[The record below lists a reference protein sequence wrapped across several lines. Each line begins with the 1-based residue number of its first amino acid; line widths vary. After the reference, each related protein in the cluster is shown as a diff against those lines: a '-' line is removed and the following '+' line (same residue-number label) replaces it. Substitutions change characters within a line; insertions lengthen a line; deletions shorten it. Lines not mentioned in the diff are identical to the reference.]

1 MNLYREI
8 IMTKKGRQVLWFMA
22 LCTRVAIIFMDAIA
36 FSQKEKMENQWATQ
50 VSNMHN
56 SADDIQIFPQSEKE
70 NTSSTEISII
80 QTPTYDPIVPNDT
93 TTIQTESEKDSYTFQ
108 SQFTSELESV
118 NVNVISLDDLS
129 SKVSNRLEILKS
141 LYKKTN
147 DEKVLKVLIDE
158 LLANYQFN
166 EVRNYMA
173 DIDIFSS
180 SVIDKQSYIYTYI
193 NTLVI
198 TDPNS
203 MKNFIN
209 FIEQM
214 KAKNLISSDEYLFY
228 KWLQRVWDWEYDIA
242 LETMK
247 QISNS
252 SYSGFISQFESTIK
266 NYKSQKWM
274 PKYYE
279 DALVSLTALKNWY
292 FSIAN
297 KLAVEAILEKNDYI
311 LPYQVLAY
319 SNFLTKKRD
328 KAISY
333 FYNLSSLDIE
343 NKNKYDFYLWISYYR
358 QWEYEKSLT
367 TLYQLIG
374 NSEYRIDVYRYLL
387 LDYEKLWQKEKM
399 VQIWQKLL
407 GEYNLTESD
416 FKYFYDIVFFQP
428 FSQWEKSTI
437 YENYKQISYDMVAMC
452 YDKFGYKNDTCIY
465 WEVWFNITNWLRNW
479 VEENLLYL
487 AENYPQANIF
497 QALWDYYKKNN
508 DKAKAKS
515 YYIKAISYSDNSI
528 QKWLMESSLLKL
540 MD

>member
-1 MNLYREI
+1 
-8 IMTKKGRQVLWFMA
+8 
-22 LCTRVAIIFMDAIA
+22 
-36 FSQKEKMENQWATQ
+36 
-50 VSNMHN
+50 MHN

-228 KWLQRVWDWEYDIA
+228 K
-242 LETMK
+242 
-247 QISNS
+247 
-252 SYSGFISQFESTIK
+252 
-266 NYKSQKWM
+266 
-274 PKYYE
+274 
-279 DALVSLTALKNWY
+279 
-292 FSIAN
+292 
-297 KLAVEAILEKNDYI
+297 
-311 LPYQVLAY
+311 
-319 SNFLTKKRD
+319 
-328 KAISY
+328 
-333 FYNLSSLDIE
+333 
-343 NKNKYDFYLWISYYR
+343 
-358 QWEYEKSLT
+358 
-367 TLYQLIG
+367 
-374 NSEYRIDVYRYLL
+374 
-387 LDYEKLWQKEKM
+387 
-399 VQIWQKLL
+399 
-407 GEYNLTESD
+407 
-416 FKYFYDIVFFQP
+416 
-428 FSQWEKSTI
+428 
-437 YENYKQISYDMVAMC
+437 
-452 YDKFGYKNDTCIY
+452 
-465 WEVWFNITNWLRNW
+465 
-479 VEENLLYL
+479 
-487 AENYPQANIF
+487 
-497 QALWDYYKKNN
+497 
-508 DKAKAKS
+508 
-515 YYIKAISYSDNSI
+515 
-528 QKWLMESSLLKL
+528 
-540 MD
+540 